1 MRFKQFIKDNPTR
14 IAAFVSATVAI
25 VVAFLFPEVPV
36 EAATAFVLSAL
47 GLGEFAQRKEN
58 ALWEEALQAPSGGG
72 AGKGSDVVL

>member
-1 MRFKQFIKDNPTR
+1 MKFKEFLRDNPTR

-58 ALWEEALQAPSGGG
+58 KLWDEAKATPTFEEVA
-72 AGKGSDVVL
+72 D